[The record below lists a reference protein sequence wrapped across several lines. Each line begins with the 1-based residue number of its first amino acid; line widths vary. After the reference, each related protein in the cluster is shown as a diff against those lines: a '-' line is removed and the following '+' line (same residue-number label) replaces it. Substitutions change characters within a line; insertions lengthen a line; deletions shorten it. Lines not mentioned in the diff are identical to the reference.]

1 MRSKRRI
8 WVTAAVAT
16 AAVAGVLV
24 FQGVTGTDPAGG
36 GVDAASAPAR
46 VDVHENALRVSADG
60 TTAAFE
66 QKETEPFSLLGVTWT
81 DPAAK
86 VSGTVEART
95 RSAATGQWTGWLP
108 LATDVDGRTE
118 TGRPGVRGT
127 TEPRWVGAS
136 DGVEVRVSSRG
147 TTSAGLPAG
156 LRLDT
161 VDPGTSGLDA
171 ETAAYS
177 RDMTE
182 GFSAEGEDEEPT
194 PSDTT
199 TTTPEPPEGSTGG
212 STPAPESPGPTATDD
227 SGQIGGLPGTA
238 EPSATPTTAEPTTA
252 APSVTPTSPTPTP
265 DPTTAAPSPTLTP
278 PPVSTMPKPPIVSRA
293 GWGADEKLNDE
304 APEYTTSVKA
314 VFVHHTAQ
322 TNDYSCADS
331 PAIMRGL
338 HAFHVQSNGWKDLG
352 YNFIV
357 DKCGTIFEGRK
368 GGVDQPVFGA
378 HTYGFNRET
387 AGVAVI
393 GSYTDTKAA
402 AAATTA
408 VARIAA
414 WKLGQY
420 KGNPAGTT
428 TLTAGATQKSGTGIA
443 YTAGTTYTFQQISG
457 HRDGFNTECPGT
469 ALYGQLGA
477 IRTAA
482 AGPVTGLAIS
492 SVTGSS
498 ASGSTTYTQSSVKV
512 AWKATTPTAL
522 IAKNELLVDGKAV
535 ATTSG
540 TATSASAVL
549 AVGTHTVQVRATHQS
564 GRTALSGSA
573 TVVAEKTAPTFPTKP
588 STALRTGTVNTTA
601 VPVTLKWKAADGI
614 ALKEVRLTAPAAATY
629 GPTTTSA
636 NLTAKSGVA
645 TTWKMTAYD
654 RAGNTAAASVA
665 STPVILQETST
676 TRTGTWT
683 TKSSSSYLG
692 GKSYS
697 SSAKNASLT
706 WTFTGRSAALVV
718 SRASTSGQVYV
729 YVDGRKTATV
739 DLKSATTKYR
749 DALWATTWA
758 SAAKH
763 TVKLVVVGTA
773 GRPAITT
780 DGLVYLK

>member
-1 MRSKRRI
+1 MRSKRRV
-8 WVTAAVAT
+8 WATAAVAT

-24 FQGVTGTDPAGG
+24 FQGVTGTDETHG
-36 GVDAASAPAR
+36 GVDAKSAPAR
-46 VDVHENALRVSADG
+46 VDVHKNELKVSADG
-60 TTAAFE
+60 ESARFE
-66 QKETEPFSLLGVTWT
+66 QKDTKPFSLLGVTWT

-95 RSAATGQWTGWLP
+95 RSVATGDWTGWLP

-118 TGRPGVRGT
+118 TGQAGVRGT
-127 TEPRWVGAS
+127 TEPRWVGPS
-136 DGVEVRVSSRG
+136 NGVEVRVTSGG
-147 TTSAGLPAG
+147 TSSAGLPAG

-171 ETAAYS
+171 ETAAYAQ
-177 RDMTE
+177 DMPAGSE
-182 GFSAEGEDEEPT
+182 GSAEDGETADPT
-194 PSDTT
+194 PTDTASAPET
-199 TTTPEPPEGSTGG
+199 PGPTDSETTPETG
-212 STPAPESPGPTATDD
+212 ELPGAATD
-227 SGQIGGLPGTA
+227 
-238 EPSATPTTAEPTTA
+238 EPTTDPTTAAPTTA
-252 APSVTPTSPTPTP
+252 APSVTATPTTPAPTPT
-265 DPTTAAPSPTLTP
+265 TAGPSPTVAP
-278 PPVSTMPKPPIVSRA
+278 APVSTMPKPPIVSRA
-293 GWGADEKLNDE
+293 AWGANEKLNDE

-331 PAIMRGL
+331 PAIMRSL

-387 AGVAVI
+387 AGIAVI
-393 GSYTDTKAA
+393 GMYTDTKAA
-402 AAATTA
+402 TAATTA
-408 VARIAA
+408 VARLAA

-420 KGNPAGTT
+420 KGDPAGKT
-428 TLTAGATQKSGTGIA
+428 TLVAGATQSSGTGIA
-443 YTAGTTYTFQQISG
+443 YTAGKSYTFNQISG

-482 AGPVTGLAIS
+482 AGPVTGLAVS

-498 ASGSTTYTQSSVKV
+498 TSGSTTYTQSSVKV
-512 AWKATTPTAL
+512 AWTSATPAAL
-522 IAKNELLVDGKAV
+522 VSKYELLVDGKVV
-535 ATTSG
+535 ATTNGS
-540 TATSASAVL
+540 TASASATL
-549 AVGTHTVQVRATHQS
+549 AVGTHKVQVRATHQS
-564 GRTALSGSA
+564 GRTAVSAAA
-573 TVVAEKTAPTFPTKP
+573 TVVAEKTAPAFTTKP
-588 STALRTGTVNTTA
+588 SLALSAGTVNTTA
-601 VPVTLKWKAADGI
+601 VPLTLKWKAADGI
-614 ALKEVRLTAPAAATY
+614 ALKEVRLTAPVAKTY
-629 GPTTTSA
+629 PATTTSA
-636 NLTAKSGVA
+636 AQTAKSGVA

-654 RAGNTAAASVA
+654 RAGNTAAASVIG
-665 STPVILQETST
+665 TPVILQETST

-683 TKSSSSYLG
+683 AKSSSSYLG

-697 SSAKNASLT
+697 SSAKNAGMT

-729 YVDGRKTATV
+729 YVDGKKTATV
-739 DLKSATTKYR
+739 DLKSTTTKYR
-749 DALWATTWA
+749 DAIWTTTWP

-763 TVKLVVVGTA
+763 TVKLVVVGTS
-773 GRPAITT
+773 GRPAVTT

>member
-1 MRSKRRI
+1 MRSKRRV
-8 WVTAAVAT
+8 WATAAVAT

-24 FQGVTGTDPAGG
+24 FQGVSGTDGTDG
-36 GVDAASAPAR
+36 GVDAKSAPAR
-46 VDVHENALRVSADG
+46 VDVHANELKVSADG
-60 TTAAFE
+60 TTADFT
-66 QKETEPFSLLGVTWT
+66 QKHTKPFSLLGVTWT

-95 RSAATGQWTGWLP
+95 RSVATGEWTGWLP

-118 TGRPGVRGT
+118 TGQPGVRGT
-127 TEPRWVGAS
+127 TEPRWVGVS
-136 DGVEVRVSSRG
+136 NGVEVRVTSGG
-147 TTSAGLPAG
+147 TSSAGLPAG

-171 ETAAYS
+171 ETAAYAQ
-177 RDMTE
+177 DMKE
-182 GFSAEGEDEEPT
+182 GFAEDGESAEPT
-194 PSDTT
+194 PADTT
-199 TTTPEPPEGSTGG
+199 S
-212 STPAPESPGPTATDD
+212 APETSAPTAIESAAGSGELSGSDSGEPTATV
-227 SGQIGGLPGTA
+227 
-238 EPSATPTTAEPTTA
+238 TTAAPTTA
-252 APSVTPTSPTPTP
+252 APGVTPSPTTPAPTPTAASPTPTAS
-265 DPTTAAPSPTLTP
+265 TG
-278 PPVSTMPKPPIVSRA
+278 PVSTMPKPPIVSRA

-322 TNDYSCADS
+322 TNDYSCTDS
-331 PAIMRGL
+331 PAIMRSL
-338 HAFHVQSNGWKDLG
+338 HAFHVKSNGWKDLG

-368 GGVDQPVFGA
+368 GGVDKPVFGA

-387 AGVAVI
+387 AGIAVI
-393 GSYTDTKAA
+393 GSYTDTKAS

-420 KGNPAGTT
+420 KGDPSGKT
-428 TLTAGATQKSGTGIA
+428 TLVAGATQTSGTGID
-443 YTAGTTYTFQQISG
+443 YVAGQTYSFNQVSG

-469 ALYGQLGA
+469 LLYGQLGA
-477 IRTAA
+477 IRSAA

-498 ASGSTTYTQSSVKV
+498 TSGTTTYTQSGVKV
-512 AWKATTPTAL
+512 SWTATTPSAL
-522 IAKNELLVDGKAV
+522 ISKYELLVDGKSV

-540 TATSASAVL
+540 TATSASATL
-549 AVGTHTVQVRATHQS
+549 ALGTHKVQVRATHMS
-564 GRTALSGSA
+564 GKVAPLSAAA
-573 TVVAEKTAPTFPTKP
+573 TVVAEKTAPAFTTKP
-588 STALRTGTVNTTA
+588 SLALSAGTVSTTA

-614 ALKEVRLTAPAAATY
+614 ALKEVRLTAPVAKTY
-629 GPTTTSA
+629 SATTTSA
-636 NLTAKSGVA
+636 AQTTKPGVS
-645 TTWKMTAYD
+645 TTWKMSAYD

-665 STPVILQETST
+665 GTPVILQETST
-676 TRTGTWT
+676 ARTGTWT
-683 TKSSSSYLG
+683 AKSSTSYLG

-697 SSAKNASLT
+697 SSAKNASMT

-729 YVDGRKTATV
+729 YVDGKKTATV

-749 DALWATTWA
+749 DAIWTTTWPA
-758 SAAKH
+758 AAKH
-763 TVKLVVVGTA
+763 TVKLVVVGTS
-773 GRPAITT
+773 GRPAVTT

>member
-1 MRSKRRI
+1 MRSKRRV
-8 WVTAAVAT
+8 WATAAVAT

-24 FQGVTGTDPAGG
+24 FQGVTGSGDIGG
-36 GVDAASAPAR
+36 GVDARSAPAR
-46 VDVHENALRVSADG
+46 VDVHENELKVSADG
-60 TTAAFE
+60 TTADYE
-66 QKETEPFSLLGVTWT
+66 QKDTKPFSLLGVTWT

-95 RSAATGQWTGWLP
+95 RSATTGEWTGWLP

-118 TGRPGVRGT
+118 TGRAGVRGT

-136 DGVEVRVSSRG
+136 NGVEVRVTSGS
-147 TTSAGLPAG
+147 TSSAGLPAG

-161 VDPGTSGLDA
+161 VDPGHTGLDA
-171 ETAAYS
+171 ETAAYAQ
-177 RDMTE
+177 DVTE
-182 GFSAEGEDEEPT
+182 GSTEDGETGEPT
-194 PSDTT
+194 PADTT
-199 TTTPEPPEGSTGG
+199 PTPE
-212 STPAPESPGPTATDD
+212 TPAPTPTDD
-227 SGQIGGLPGTA
+227 TSETGGLPGTA
-238 EPSATPTTAEPTTA
+238 TDEPTPEPTPTTA
-252 APSVTPTSPTPTP
+252 APTTGAPSVSASPTTPAPTPT
-265 DPTTAAPSPTLTP
+265 TASPSPTVTP
-278 PPVSTMPKPPIVSRA
+278 GPVSTMPKPPIVSRA
-293 GWGADEKLNDE
+293 GWGADEKLNGE

-322 TNDYSCADS
+322 TNDYDCADS
-331 PAIMRGL
+331 PAIMRSL

-393 GSYTDTKAA
+393 GSYTDSKAST
-402 AAATTA
+402 AATTA
-408 VARIAA
+408 VARIAS

-420 KGNPAGTT
+420 QGNPAGTT
-428 TLTAGATQKSGTGIA
+428 TLTAGATQQSGTGIS
-443 YTAGTTYTFQQISG
+443 YTAGKTYTFNQISG

-477 IRTAA
+477 IRSAA

-498 ASGSTTYTQSSVKV
+498 ASGTTTYTQSSVKV

-522 IAKNELLVDGKAV
+522 IAKNELLVDGKVV

-540 TATSASAVL
+540 TATSAPAPL
-549 AVGTHTVQVRATHQS
+549 AVGTHSVQVRATHQS
-564 GRTALSGSA
+564 GKTALSAAA
-573 TVVAEKTAPTFPTKP
+573 TVVAEKTAPTFTTKP
-588 STALRTGTVNTTA
+588 SVALGTGTVSTTA
-601 VPVTLKWKAADGI
+601 VPVTLKWKAADQI
-614 ALKEVRLTAPAAATY
+614 ALKEVRLTAPVAKTFAATA
-629 GPTTTSA
+629 TSA
-636 NLTAKSGVA
+636 ALTAKPAVA

-654 RAGNTAAASVA
+654 RAGNTAAASVTG
-665 STPVILQETST
+665 TPVILQETST

-697 SSAKNASLT
+697 SSAKNATMT

-729 YVDGRKTATV
+729 YVDGKKTATV
-739 DLKSATTKYR
+739 DLKSTTTKYR
-749 DALWATTWA
+749 DAIWTTAWS

-763 TVKLVVVGTA
+763 TVKLVVVGTS

>member
-1 MRSKRRI
+1 MRSKRRV
-8 WVTAAVAT
+8 WATAAVAT

-24 FQGVTGTDPAGG
+24 FEGVTGADGAHG
-36 GVDAASAPAR
+36 GVDAKSAPAQA
-46 VDVHENALRVSADG
+46 DVHKNELKVSADG
-60 TTAAFE
+60 TAAEFE
-66 QKETEPFSLLGVTWT
+66 QKDTKPFSLLGVTWT

-86 VSGTVEART
+86 ISGTVEART
-95 RSAATGQWTGWLP
+95 RSVATGKWSGWLP
-108 LATDVDGRTE
+108 LATDIDGRTE
-118 TGRPGVRGT
+118 TGQAGVRGT

-136 DGVEVRVSSRG
+136 NGVEVRVTSGGSSA
-147 TTSAGLPAG
+147 AGLPAG

-161 VDPGTSGLDA
+161 VDPGASGLDA
-171 ETAAYS
+171 ETAAYTQ
-177 RDMTE
+177 DMTE
-182 GFSAEGEDEEPT
+182 GFAEDGESTEPTPTDTVSAPETTEPTATESAEG
-194 PSDTT
+194 
-199 TTTPEPPEGSTGG
+199 TPETG
-212 STPAPESPGPTATDD
+212 ELPGEATD
-227 SGQIGGLPGTA
+227 
-238 EPSATPTTAEPTTA
+238 EPTTA
-252 APSVTPTSPTPTP
+252 APTTAAPTVTATPTTPAPTPT
-265 DPTTAAPSPTLTP
+265 TASPSPTLTP
-278 PPVSTMPKPPIVSRA
+278 APVSTMPKPPIVSRA
-293 GWGADEKLNDE
+293 AWGANEALNDE

-331 PAIMRGL
+331 PAIMRSL

-387 AGVAVI
+387 AGIAVI
-393 GSYTDTKAA
+393 GMYTDTKASTP
-402 AAATTA
+402 ATTA
-408 VARIAA
+408 VARLAA

-420 KGNPAGTT
+420 KGDPAGKT
-428 TLTAGATQKSGTGIA
+428 TLVAGATQSSGTGIA
-443 YTAGTTYTFQQISG
+443 YTAGKSYTFNQISG

-482 AGPVTGLAIS
+482 AGPVTGLAIT

-498 ASGSTTYTQSSVKV
+498 TSGSTTYTQSSVKV
-512 AWKATTPTAL
+512 AWTSTTPAAL
-522 IAKNELLVDGKAV
+522 VSKYELLVDGKVV
-535 ATTSG
+535 ATTNGS
-540 TATSASAVL
+540 TTSASATL
-549 AVGTHTVQVRATHQS
+549 AVGTHKVQVRATHQS
-564 GRTALSGSA
+564 GKVSAPSAAA
-573 TVVAEKTAPTFPTKP
+573 TVVAEKTAPSFTTKP
-588 STALRTGTVNTTA
+588 SLALSAGTVNTTA
-601 VPVTLKWKAADGI
+601 VPLTLKWKAADGI
-614 ALKEVRLTAPAAATY
+614 ALKEVRLTAPVAKTFT
-629 GPTTTSA
+629 PTTVSA
-636 NLTAKSGVA
+636 AQTAKPGVS

-665 STPVILQETST
+665 GTPMVLQETST

-683 TKSSSSYLG
+683 AKSSTSYLG

-697 SSAKNASLT
+697 SSAKNASIT

-729 YVDGRKTATV
+729 YVDGKKTATV
-739 DLKSATTKYR
+739 DLKSTTTKYR
-749 DALWATTWA
+749 DAIWTTTWSA
-758 SAAKH
+758 AAKH
-763 TVKLVVVGTA
+763 TVKLVVVGTS

>member
-1 MRSKRRI
+1 MRSKRRV
-8 WVTAAVAT
+8 WATAAVAT

-24 FQGVTGTDPAGG
+24 FQGVTGTDGADG
-36 GVDAASAPAR
+36 GVDAKSAPAR
-46 VDVHENALRVSADG
+46 VDVHENELKVSADG
-60 TTAAFE
+60 TTADLT
-66 QKETEPFSLLGVTWT
+66 QKEAAPFSLLGVTWT

-95 RSAATGQWTGWLP
+95 RSVATGEWTGWLP

-118 TGRPGVRGT
+118 TGQPGVRGT

-136 DGVEVRVSSRG
+136 NGVEVRVTSRG
-147 TTSAGLPAG
+147 TSSAGLPAG

-161 VDPGTSGLDA
+161 VDPGTSGFDA
-171 ETAAYS
+171 ETAAYAQ
-177 RDMTE
+177 DVKEGLTE
-182 GFSAEGEDEEPT
+182 DGESEEPT
-194 PSDTT
+194 PADTASAPET
-199 TTTPEPPEGSTGG
+199 PETPEPTATGDTSGSGGLTGSDSG
-212 STPAPESPGPTATDD
+212 EPTAT
-227 SGQIGGLPGTA
+227 PT
-238 EPSATPTTAEPTTA
+238 ATPTTAAPTTPA
-252 APSVTPTSPTPTP
+252 PTATTPSPTTPAPSA
-265 DPTTAAPSPTLTP
+265 TTASPSPTLTP
-278 PPVSTMPKPPIVSRA
+278 GPVSTMPKPPIVGRA
-293 GWGADEKLNDE
+293 GWGADESLNDE

-331 PAIMRGL
+331 PAIMRSL
-338 HAFHVQSNGWKDLG
+338 HAFHVRSNGWKDLG

-368 GGVDQPVFGA
+368 GGVDKPVFGA

-387 AGVAVI
+387 AGIAVI
-393 GSYTDTKAA
+393 GMYTDTKAA
-402 AAATTA
+402 TAATTA
-408 VARIAA
+408 VARLAA

-420 KGNPAGTT
+420 KGDPAGKT
-428 TLTAGATQKSGTGIA
+428 TLVAGATQKSGTGIS
-443 YTAGTTYTFQQISG
+443 YTAGETYTFNQISG

-482 AGPVTGLAIS
+482 AGPVTGLAVS

-498 ASGSTTYTQSSVKV
+498 TSGSTTYTQSGVKV
-512 AWKATTPTAL
+512 AWTATTPSAL
-522 IAKNELLVDGKAV
+522 ISRYELLVDGKVV
-535 ATTSG
+535 ATTNGSTTSA
-540 TATSASAVL
+540 TATL
-549 AVGTHTVQVRATHQS
+549 ALGTHKVQVRATHAS
-564 GRTALSGSA
+564 GKVSAPSAAA
-573 TVVAEKTAPTFPTKP
+573 TVVAEKTAPAFTTKP
-588 STALRTGTVNTTA
+588 SLALSAGTVNTTA

-614 ALKEVRLTAPAAATY
+614 ALKEVRLTAPAAKTY
-629 GPTTTSA
+629 PATTTSA
-636 NLTAKSGVA
+636 AQTAKPGVP

-654 RAGNTAAASVA
+654 RAGNTAAASVIG
-665 STPVILQETST
+665 TPVILQETST

-683 TKSSSSYLG
+683 AKSSTSYLG

-697 SSAKNASLT
+697 SSAKNASMT

-729 YVDGRKTATV
+729 YVDGKKTATV
-739 DLKSATTKYR
+739 DLKSTTTKYR
-749 DALWATTWA
+749 DAIWTTTWPA
-758 SAAKH
+758 AAKH
-763 TVKLVVVGTA
+763 TVKLVVVGTS

>member
-1 MRSKRRI
+1 MRSKRRV
-8 WVTAAVAT
+8 WATAAVAT

-24 FQGVTGTDPAGG
+24 FQGVTGTDDAHG
-36 GVDAASAPAR
+36 GVDAKSAPAQA
-46 VDVHENALRVSADG
+46 DVHKNELKVSADG
-60 TTAAFE
+60 TTADFE
-66 QKETEPFSLLGVTWT
+66 QKDTRPFSLLGVTWT

-86 VSGTVEART
+86 ISGTVEART
-95 RSAATGQWTGWLP
+95 RSVATGKWTGWLP
-108 LATDVDGRTE
+108 LATDIDGRTE
-118 TGRPGVRGT
+118 TGQAGVRGT

-136 DGVEVRVSSRG
+136 NGVEVRV
-147 TTSAGLPAG
+147 TSGAGSTAGLPAG

-161 VDPGTSGLDA
+161 VDPGASGLDA
-171 ETAAYS
+171 ESAAYAQ
-177 RDMTE
+177 DMTE
-182 GFSAEGEDEEPT
+182 GTEGSAEDGETAGPT
-194 PSDTT
+194 PTDTAP
-199 TTTPEPPEGSTGG
+199 TPE
-212 STPAPESPGPTATDD
+212 APVSPTAEDTPET
-227 SGQIGGLPGTA
+227 GELPGTA
-238 EPSATPTTAEPTTA
+238 TDEPT
-252 APSVTPTSPTPTP
+252 S
-265 DPTTAAPSPTLTP
+265 DPTTAAPTTGAPSVTATPTTP
-278 PPVSTMPKPPIVSRA
+278 APTPTTAAPTPTVPPAPVSTMPKPPIVSRA
-293 GWGADEKLNDE
+293 AWGANEKLNDE

-331 PAIMRGL
+331 PAIMRSL

-387 AGVAVI
+387 AGIAVI
-393 GSYTDTKAA
+393 GMYTDTKAA
-402 AAATTA
+402 TAATTA
-408 VARIAA
+408 VARLAA

-420 KGNPAGTT
+420 KGDPAGRT
-428 TLTAGATQKSGTGIA
+428 TLVAGATQSSGTGIA
-443 YTAGTTYTFQQISG
+443 YTAGKSYTFNQISG

-477 IRTAA
+477 IRSAA

-498 ASGSTTYTQSSVKV
+498 ASGATTYTQSSVKV
-512 AWKATTPTAL
+512 AWTSTTPAAL
-522 IAKNELLVDGKAV
+522 VAKYELLVDGKVV
-535 ATTSG
+535 ATTNGS
-540 TATSASAVL
+540 TTSASATL
-549 AVGTHTVQVRATHQS
+549 AVGTHKVQVRATHQS
-564 GRTALSGSA
+564 GKVAPLSAAA
-573 TVVAEKTAPTFPTKP
+573 TVVAEKTAPSFTTKP
-588 STALRTGTVNTTA
+588 SLALSAGTVSTTA
-601 VPVTLKWKAADGI
+601 VPLTLKWKAADGI
-614 ALKEVRLTAPAAATY
+614 ALKEVRLTAPVAKTFTA
-629 GPTTTSA
+629 TTTSA
-636 NLTAKSGVA
+636 AQTAKPGVA

-665 STPVILQETST
+665 GTPVILQETST

-683 TKSSSSYLG
+683 AKSSSSYLG

-697 SSAKNASLT
+697 SSAKNASMT

-729 YVDGRKTATV
+729 YVDGKKTATV
-739 DLKSATTKYR
+739 DLKSSTTKYR
-749 DALWATTWA
+749 DAIWTSTW
-758 SAAKH
+758 SGAAKH
-763 TVKLVVVGTA
+763 TVKLVVAGTS

>member
-8 WVTAAVAT
+8 WATAAVAT

-24 FQGVTGTDPAGG
+24 FQGVTGTDDTHGS
-36 GVDAASAPAR
+36 VDAKSAPAR
-46 VDVHENALRVSADG
+46 VDVHKNELKVSADG
-60 TTAAFE
+60 ESARFE
-66 QKETEPFSLLGVTWT
+66 QKDTKPFSLLGVTWT

-95 RSAATGQWTGWLP
+95 RSVATGEWTGWLP

-118 TGRPGVRGT
+118 TGQAGVRGT

-136 DGVEVRVSSRG
+136 NGVEVRVTSGG
-147 TTSAGLPAG
+147 TSSAGLPAG

-161 VDPGTSGLDA
+161 VDPGSSGLDA
-171 ETAAYS
+171 ETAAFAQ
-177 RDMTE
+177 DMPAGTE
-182 GFSAEGEDEEPT
+182 GSAEDGETIEPT
-194 PSDTT
+194 PTDTVSAPE
-199 TTTPEPPEGSTGG
+199 TPE
-212 STPAPESPGPTATDD
+212 TPAAGNTPETGETGAATD
-227 SGQIGGLPGTA
+227 
-238 EPSATPTTAEPTTA
+238 EPTTDPTTAAPTTG
-252 APSVTPTSPTPTP
+252 APSVTPTPTTPGPTPTVASA
-265 DPTTAAPSPTLTP
+265 TPSPSTG
-278 PPVSTMPKPPIVSRA
+278 PVSTMPRPPIVSRA
-293 GWGADEKLNDE
+293 AWGANEKLNDE

-331 PAIMRGL
+331 PAIMRSL

-368 GGVDQPVFGA
+368 GGVDKPVFGA

-387 AGVAVI
+387 AGIAVI
-393 GSYTDTKAA
+393 GMYTDTKAA
-402 AAATTA
+402 TAATTA
-408 VARIAA
+408 VARLAA

-420 KGNPAGTT
+420 KGDPAGKT
-428 TLTAGATQKSGTGIA
+428 TLVAGATQKSGTGIA
-443 YTAGTTYTFQQISG
+443 YTAGVTYTFNQISG

-482 AGPVTGLAIS
+482 AGPVTGLAVS

-498 ASGSTTYTQSSVKV
+498 TSGSTTYTQSSVKV
-512 AWKATTPTAL
+512 AWTSTTPAAL
-522 IAKNELLVDGKAV
+522 VAKYELLVDGKVV
-535 ATTSG
+535 ATTNGS
-540 TATSASAVL
+540 TTSASATL
-549 AVGTHTVQVRATHQS
+549 AVGTHKVQVRATHQS
-564 GRTALSGSA
+564 GRTAVSAAA
-573 TVVAEKTAPTFPTKP
+573 TVVAEKTAPAFTTKP
-588 STALRTGTVNTTA
+588 SLALSAGTVNTTA
-601 VPVTLKWKAADGI
+601 VPLTLKWKAADGI
-614 ALKEVRLTAPAAATY
+614 ALKEVRLTAPVAKTFTA
-629 GPTTTSA
+629 TTTSA
-636 NLTAKSGVA
+636 AQTAKPGVS

-654 RAGNTAAASVA
+654 RAGNSAAASVIG
-665 STPVILQETST
+665 TPVILQESST

-683 TKSSSSYLG
+683 AKSSSSYLG

-697 SSAKNASLT
+697 SSAKNASMT

-729 YVDGRKTATV
+729 YVDGKKTATV
-739 DLKSATTKYR
+739 DLKSSTTKYR
-749 DALWATTWA
+749 DAIWTTTW
-758 SAAKH
+758 SGAAKH
-763 TVKLVVVGTA
+763 TVKLVVVGTS